1 MDPHEKLVYSSG
13 KAYSPSIR
21 SIRHTQDAPS
31 YLLQLSYQELF
42 RESGKVEPRLSRL
55 LGHISLHENV
65 ARWQAEVETG
75 LQSFNDG
82 KEAVLSKKAPKSNHA
97 FHLEQKADRGRVKA
111 TLSTLV
117 EFQAFMREQIDSKEA
132 IFVVTEDVCSDC
144 DSEAELG
151 SEETRSNE

>member
-1 MDPHEKLVYSSG
+1 MDSHEKLVSSSG
-13 KAYSPSIR
+13 KAYSPTIR

-42 RESGKVEPRLSRL
+42 RESGKVDPRLSRL
-55 LGHISLHENV
+55 LGHISIHENV
-65 ARWQAEVETG
+65 ARWQAGVETG
-75 LQSFNDG
+75 LQSFTEGN
-82 KEAVLSKKAPKSNHA
+82 EAVLSKKAPKSDHT
-97 FHLEQKADRGRVKA
+97 FHLEQKADRVRVKA
-111 TLSTLV
+111 TLSTLA